1 MPPRELSLSFGS
13 NGAPTVAEQIG
24 LARAAEG
31 YGFSHFS
38 AFDDLFFRPAWPTL
52 FSVAQHTTRIGIGPS
67 IVNPYLTHPALI
79 AEYAALL
86 EEIAPGRAYL
96 GIGRGAFLEDIH
108 VEITRPLRTL
118 REAITLI
125 RQLWRGERA
134 SFAGQIYQ
142 LRAGAGFHFPVP
154 ERPLPIMLGT
164 WGERGARLGGELA
177 EEIKAGS
184 LWSAR
189 YAQHL
194 WQNIQQGI
202 VRAGTSRPQEARAGT
217 SRPQEERAGRATDA
231 CGLVLGPLTAIAE
244 DRAAAEACARQTLVF
259 YLPYLAPMPQFLG
272 MEDEL
277 LLRISARQAAGD
289 LAGAAALIPDAT
301 LGEFALFG
309 TPQDVIAD
317 IERLAAEAPITR
329 VEFGMPHGPDGS
341 AAALRLLG
349 ERVLPHFASSQPT

>member
-96 GIGRGAFLEDIH
+96 GIGRGAFLEDIG
-108 VEITRPLRTL
+108 VETTRPLRAL
-118 REAITLI
+118 REAVALI

-202 VRAGTSRPQEARAGT
+202 ARAGTSRPQEARAGT
-217 SRPQEERAGRATDA
+217 SRPQEERAGRANDA

-289 LAGAAALIPDAT
+289 IAGAAALIPAAT

>member
-96 GIGRGAFLEDIH
+96 GIGRGAFLEDIG
-108 VEITRPLRTL
+108 VETTRPLRAL
-118 REAITLI
+118 REAVALI

-194 WQNIQQGI
+194 WQNIQQG
-202 VRAGTSRPQEARAGT
+202 AAH
-217 SRPQEERAGRATDA
+217 AGRPATDCGRQT
-231 CGLVLGPLTAIAE
+231 CGLVLGPLTAISE
-244 DRAAAEACARQTLVF
+244 NRAAAEACARQTLVF

-289 LAGAAALIPDAT
+289 IAGAAALIPDAT

>member
-1 MPPRELSLSFGS
+1 MMAMPPRELSLSFGS

-52 FSVAQHTTRIGIGPS
+52 FSVAQHTMRIGIGPS

-125 RQLWRGERA
+125 RQLWAGDVSSYEGEIFQLNRGVA
-134 SFAGQIYQ
+134 
-142 LRAGAGFHFPVP
+142 LHFPTP
-154 ERPLPIMLGT
+154 ARTIPIMLGT

-194 WQNIQQGI
+194 WHHIQRGA
-202 VRAGTSRPQEARAGT
+202 VRADRA
-217 SRPQEERAGRATDA
+217 ADA

-259 YLPYLAPMPQFLG
+259 YLPYLAPMPHFLG
-272 MEDEL
+272 MDDEL

-289 LAGAAALIPDAT
+289 IAGAAALIPAAT
-301 LGEFALFG
+301 LGEFSLFG

>member
-1 MPPRELSLSFGS
+1 MAMLPRGLSLSFGS

-67 IVNPYLTHPALI
+67 VVNPYLMHPALL

-96 GIGRGAFLEDIH
+96 GIGRGAFLEDIG
-108 VEITRPLRTL
+108 VETTRPLRTL
-118 REAITLI
+118 REAIALI
-125 RQLWRGERA
+125 RQLWASEHERSAGSPFVGE
-134 SFAGQIYQ
+134 IYQ
-142 LRAGAGFHFPVP
+142 LRAGAAFHFPTP
-154 ERPLPIMLGT
+154 ARALPIMLGT
-164 WGERGARLGGELA
+164 WGERGARLSGELA
-177 EEIKAGS
+177 DELKAGS

-194 WQNIQQGI
+194 WQNIQQG
-202 VRAGTSRPQEARAGT
+202 A
-217 SRPQEERAGRATDA
+217 ERAGRDA
-231 CGLVLGPLTAIAE
+231 SECGLVLGPLTAIAE

-259 YLPYLAPMPQFLG
+259 YLPYLTPMPQFLG
-272 MEDEL
+272 MEEDL
-277 LLRISARQAAGD
+277 LTRIGARQAAGD
-289 LAGAAALIPDAT
+289 LAGAAALIPAA
-301 LGEFALFG
+301 LLAEFALFG
-309 TPQDVIAD
+309 TPQDVIAG
-317 IERLAAEAPITR
+317 IERMAAEAPITR

-349 ERVLPHFASSQPT
+349 ERVLPQFASPQST

>member
-1 MPPRELSLSFGS
+1 MAMLPRGLSLSFGS

-67 IVNPYLTHPALI
+67 VVNPYLTHPALL

-96 GIGRGAFLEDIH
+96 GIGRGAFLEDIG
-108 VEITRPLRTL
+108 VETTRPLRTL
-118 REAITLI
+118 REAIALI
-125 RQLWRGERA
+125 RQLWAGDDSPYEGE
-134 SFAGQIYQ
+134 IYQ
-142 LRAGAGFHFPVP
+142 LRAGAAFHFPTP
-154 ERPLPIMLGT
+154 ARALPIMIGT
-164 WGERGARLGGELA
+164 WGERTARLSGELA
-177 EEIKAGS
+177 DELKAGS

-194 WQNIQQGI
+194 WRNIQHG
-202 VRAGTSRPQEARAGT
+202 AAKAERPEDARAGT
-217 SRPQEERAGRATDA
+217 SRPQDA
-231 CGLVLGPLTAIAE
+231 CSLVLGPLTAIAE

-259 YLPYLAPMPQFLG
+259 YLPYLTPMPQFLG
-272 MEDEL
+272 MEEDL
-277 LLRISARQAAGD
+277 LTRIGARQAAGD
-289 LAGAAALIPDAT
+289 LAGAAALIPAA
-301 LGEFALFG
+301 LLAEFALFG
-309 TPQDVIAD
+309 TPQDVIAG
-317 IERLAAEAPITR
+317 IERMAAEAPITR

-349 ERVLPHFASSQPT
+349 ERVLPQFTSPQST

>member
-96 GIGRGAFLEDIH
+96 GIGRGAFLEDIG
-108 VEITRPLRTL
+108 VETTRPLRAL
-118 REAITLI
+118 REAVALI

-202 VRAGTSRPQEARAGT
+202 VRAGT

-341 AAALRLLG
+341 AIALRLLG

>member
-1 MPPRELSLSFGS
+1 MMAMPPRELSLSFGS

-52 FSVAQHTTRIGIGPS
+52 FSVAQHTMRIGIGPS
-67 IVNPYLTHPALI
+67 IVNPYLMHPALI

-96 GIGRGAFLEDIH
+96 GIGRGAFLEDIG
-108 VEITRPLRTL
+108 VETTRPLRAL
-118 REAITLI
+118 REAVALI

-202 VRAGTSRPQEARAGT
+202 A
-217 SRPQEERAGRATDA
+217 RAGRATDA

>member
-52 FSVAQHTTRIGIGPS
+52 FSVAQHTMRIGIGPS

-108 VEITRPLRTL
+108 VEITRPLHTL

-125 RQLWRGERA
+125 HQLWRGERA

-202 VRAGTSRPQEARAGT
+202 ARAG
-217 SRPQEERAGRATDA
+217 RPATD
-231 CGLVLGPLTAIAE
+231 CGLVLGPLTAIAA

-277 LLRISARQAAGD
+277 LLRISACQAAGD
-289 LAGAAALIPDAT
+289 IAGAAALIPDAT

>member
-1 MPPRELSLSFGS
+1 MSPRELSLSFGS
-13 NGAPTVAEQIG
+13 NGAPTVVEQIA

-52 FSVAQHTTRIGIGPS
+52 FSVAQHTMRIGVGPS
-67 IVNPYLTHPALI
+67 VVNPYLTHPALI

-96 GIGRGAFLEDIH
+96 GIGRGAFLEDIG
-108 VEITRPLRTL
+108 VETTRPLRAL
-118 REAITLI
+118 REAVALI

-177 EEIKAGS
+177 DELKAGS
-184 LWSAR
+184 IWSAR

-194 WQNIQQGI
+194 WQNIQRGAA
-202 VRAGTSRPQEARAGT
+202 RAGTSRPQEA
-217 SRPQEERAGRATDA
+217 RAGRATDA
-231 CGLVLGPLTAIAE
+231 CGLVLGPLTAISE
-244 DRAAAEACARQTLVF
+244 NRAAAEACARQTLVF

-272 MEDEL
+272 MGDDL
-277 LLRISARQAAGD
+277 LARISARQAEGD
-289 LAGAAALIPDAT
+289 LSGAAALIPAD
-301 LGEFALFG
+301 LLREFALFG
-309 TPQDVIAD
+309 TPSDVIAG
-317 IERLAAEAPITR
+317 IERMAAETAITR

-341 AAALRLLG
+341 PAALQLLG
-349 ERVLPHFASSQPT
+349 EHVLPHFSRS

>member
-96 GIGRGAFLEDIH
+96 GIGRGAFLEDIG
-108 VEITRPLRTL
+108 VETTRPLRTL

-142 LRAGAGFHFPVP
+142 LRAGAGFHFLVP

-194 WQNIQQGI
+194 WQNIQQG
-202 VRAGTSRPQEARAGT
+202 AAH
-217 SRPQEERAGRATDA
+217 AGRATDV
-231 CGLVLGPLTAIAE
+231 CGLVLGPLTAISE
-244 DRAAAEACARQTLVF
+244 NRAAAEACARQTLVF

-272 MEDEL
+272 MGDDL
-277 LLRISARQAAGD
+277 LARISARQAAGD
-289 LAGAAALIPDAT
+289 LPGAAALIPAD
-301 LGEFALFG
+301 LLHEFALFG
-309 TPQDVIAD
+309 TPSDIIAG
-317 IERLAAEAPITR
+317 IERMAAETAITR

-349 ERVLPHFASSQPT
+349 EHVLPHFASSQPT

>member
-96 GIGRGAFLEDIH
+96 GIGRGAFLEDIG
-108 VEITRPLRTL
+108 VETTRPLRTL

-164 WGERGARLGGELA
+164 WGKRGARLGGELA

-189 YAQHL
+189 YARHL
-194 WQNIQQGI
+194 WHHIQRG
-202 VRAGTSRPQEARAGT
+202 AA
-217 SRPQEERAGRATDA
+217 RAGRATDA
-231 CGLVLGPLTAIAE
+231 CGLVLGPLTAISE
-244 DRAAAEACARQTLVF
+244 NRAAAEACARQTLVF

-289 LAGAAALIPDAT
+289 LAGAAALIPAAT

-309 TPQDVIAD
+309 TPQDVIAG
-317 IERLAAEAPITR
+317 IERLVAEAPITR